1 MSWVRLLCPR
11 HFTPWRGY
19 LKEECGQRMFVP
31 LKATVCHAARYTHLQ
46 EELPKPRGTALA
58 MSHSLER
65 AAAKLCSVSEVC
77 TAFQEM
83 AWIGFNSILACL
95 DSVTSSSGLSSFLC
109 WELFC
114 FHSHLTCLT
123 SLFKTHLC
131 DCMQSR
137 EVKFQIPLLYNQG
150 E

>member
-1 MSWVRLLCPR
+1 MSQAFYPMEGLFERRKWAKDVCASESHGLSCYMLYTSPR
-11 HFTPWRGY
+11 
-19 LKEECGQRMFVP
+19 
-31 LKATVCHAARYTHLQ
+31 
-46 EELPKPRGTALA
+46 
-58 MSHSLER
+58 R
-65 AAAKLCSVSEVC
+65 AAQTKRNSPRYVSQPGKGSSKTQCSVSEVC

>member
-1 MSWVRLLCPR
+1 MSQAFSPMEGLFERGMWAKDVCASESQGLSWYTLYASPRRAAQTKRNSPR
-11 HFTPWRGY
+11 HVSQPGKGSGKT
-19 LKEECGQRMFVP
+19 Q
-31 LKATVCHAARYTHLQ
+31 
-46 EELPKPRGTALA
+46 
-58 MSHSLER
+58 
-65 AAAKLCSVSEVC
+65 CSVSEVC

-95 DSVTSSSGLSSFLC
+95 DSVTSFSGLSSSLC
-109 WELFC
+109 GKLFC

-123 SLFKTHLC
+123 SLLKTHLC

-137 EVKFQIPLLYNQG
+137 EVEFQIPLLYNQG